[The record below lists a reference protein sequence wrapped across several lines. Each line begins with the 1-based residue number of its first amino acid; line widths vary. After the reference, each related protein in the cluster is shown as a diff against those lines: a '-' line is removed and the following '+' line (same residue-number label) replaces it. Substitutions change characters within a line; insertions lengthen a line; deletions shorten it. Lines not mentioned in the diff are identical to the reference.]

1 MSAVTTNARAFS
13 CLAGM
18 LTSPGE
24 TFKVISRRPTWV
36 APIIIAILVAI
47 VGNAV
52 YYLRVNPDWEQRVRN
67 RIEQHQV
74 TTGETMAPE
83 QVAQQVA
90 TAKTLGN
97 FFILLPALS
106 VPLFC
111 FGVAGFYLL
120 AFGLVFLRSPSFKKV
135 LSVVAWSEAV
145 VKTIGVA
152 IVIIVLMAVDT
163 ERLKGFEPANSNLV
177 QSNLSVLLPRN
188 LSPAST
194 SLATS
199 VDVFTIWFLILL
211 TIGFGVVG
219 LGSQKIATWKI
230 TTLVFGLWLA
240 WVFIKVGMAFVFGY

>member
-1 MSAVTTNARAFS
+1 MSSNTRAFS

-24 TFKVISRRPTWV
+24 TFRVISSKPTWV
-36 APIIIAILVAI
+36 APIVIAILVAI

-74 TTGETMAPE
+74 TTGEMMAPE
-83 QVAQQVA
+83 QVAQQVV
-90 TAKTLGN
+90 TAKMLGN

-120 AFGLVFLRSPSFKKV
+120 GFGLVFLKSPSFKNV

-163 ERLKGFEPANSNLV
+163 ERLKDFEPATSRLV
-177 QSNLSVLLPRN
+177 QSNVSVLLPKN
-188 LSPAST
+188 LSPASI
-194 SLATS
+194 SLASS
-199 VDVFTIWFLILL
+199 VDVFTIWFLVLL
-211 TIGFGVVG
+211 TIGFGVG
-219 LGSQKIATWKI
+219 LGSHRIATWKI

>member
-1 MSAVTTNARAFS
+1 VNSVTTNARAFS
-13 CLAGM
+13 CLAGL

-24 TFKVISRRPTWV
+24 TFKAISSKPTLV
-36 APIIIAILVAI
+36 APLIIAILVAI
-47 VGNAV
+47 LGNGV

-74 TTGETMAPE
+74 TTGETMTPE

-90 TAKTLGN
+90 TAKMLGN

-111 FGVAGFYLL
+111 FGVTSLYLL
-120 AFGLVFLRSPSFKKV
+120 AFGLVFLRSPSFTKV

-152 IVIIVLMAVDT
+152 IVIIVLMVVDA
-163 ERLKGFEPANSNLV
+163 ERLKNFEPANATLV
-177 QSNLSVLLPRN
+177 QSNLSVLLPKD
-188 LSPAST
+188 LSPASA

-211 TIGFGVVG
+211 TLGFGVVG
-219 LGSQKIATWKI
+219 LGSQKIATWKV
-230 TTLVFGLWLA
+230 TALVFGLWLA
-240 WVFIKVGMAFVFGY
+240 WMFVKVGMALVFGY